1 MKMFDSFYKSCFYSF
16 VTKLVR
22 QTRNNLRMGPSGVS
36 FSMSCSKSECS
47 SSFTELRGMV
57 FDVVKKHKSV

>member
-1 MKMFDSFYKSCFYSF
+1 MFASFYKSCFNSF
-16 VTKLVR
+16 SVTKLVR
-22 QTRNNLRMGPSGVS
+22 QERNNLPMGPSGIS

-57 FDVVKKHKSV
+57 YDVVKKHKSV